1 VIAVQLIDDHAVV
14 RAGVRRLLEGERG
27 IQVVAE
33 AGTIDRGLKD
43 YARLHPD
50 VVVLDLTFPKGN
62 GLEAAEQLCA
72 PGSDARVLI
81 LTMYDNA
88 VYPFRALKAGA
99 KGYLT
104 KACAPDDLVRAVR
117 AVARGEVFLESR
129 VAQALALRPF
139 ADEPD
144 PFEVLSDR
152 EFDVFRLLA
161 TGESVKEI
169 AETLCLSPKTVGA
182 HRTRIMR
189 ALGADNVADLARI
202 AIRHGLVTV

>member
-1 VIAVQLIDDHAVV
+1 VIQVQLIEDHAVV

-27 IQVVAE
+27 IRVVVE
-33 AGTIDRGLKD
+33 SPTVERGLKD

-50 VVVLDLTFPKGN
+50 VVILDLTFPKGN
-62 GLEAAEQLCA
+62 GLEAA
-72 PGSDARVLI
+72 GSEARVLV

-104 KACAPDDLVRAVR
+104 KSCAPEELIRAVR
-117 AVARGEVFLESR
+117 AVARGEVYLEAR

-169 AETLCLSPKTVGA
+169 AAALCLSPKTVGA

-202 AIRHGLVTV
+202 GIRHGLVTV